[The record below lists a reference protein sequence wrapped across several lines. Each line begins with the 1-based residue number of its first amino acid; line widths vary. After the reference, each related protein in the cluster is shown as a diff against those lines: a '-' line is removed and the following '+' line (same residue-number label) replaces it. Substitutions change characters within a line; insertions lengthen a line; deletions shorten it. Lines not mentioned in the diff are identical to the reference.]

1 MGLVSRPATLE
12 EGSAMSQEQSAASA
26 QPGAGTGPAT
36 SPAEPTR
43 LKRTPLFAIHRELGA
58 RLVEFGGWEMPVQ
71 YSSIIEEHKAV
82 RERAGL
88 FDVSH
93 MGEFLVHGPGAL
105 DFLQEMVPNN
115 VARLV
120 DNQALY
126 TQTLLPSGGTVDDL
140 IIYRLAPERYMVVVN
155 AGTMEKDWAWF
166 TQHAAG
172 HAGVTLENISNQTA
186 LLALQ
191 GPRAQEILQPLTE
204 TAPGVGTKP
213 LLGEIKYYWS
223 REGTV
228 AGTACRISRTGY
240 TGEDGFELYCAAGDA
255 PALWRALMRAG
266 EAHGL
271 LPAGLGARDTLR
283 LEAGYC
289 LYGHELSDEI
299 TPLEAGLG
307 WSVKLDKGADFSGRE
322 ALVAERQGGL
332 RRKLV
337 GIEPR
342 ERGIPREGYPILA
355 SATGGERIGT
365 VTSGTMSPTFGRPVA
380 LGYVPP
386 VYATPGTELAVEIRG
401 KPVAAVV
408 VALPFFKRAT

>member
-1 MGLVSRPATLE
+1 
-12 EGSAMSQEQSAASA
+12 MSQDQTTTAATA
-26 QPGAGTGPAT
+26 H
-36 SPAEPTR
+36 PAE
-43 LKRTPLFAIHRELGA
+43 LKHTPLFDIHRELGA

-93 MGEFLVHGPGAL
+93 MGEFLVEGAGAL
-105 DFLQEMVPNN
+105 GFLQAMAPNN
-115 VARLV
+115 VARLA
-120 DNQALY
+120 DDQALY

-140 IIYRLAPERYMVVVN
+140 IIYRLGEDRYVVVVN

-172 HAGVTLENISNQTA
+172 RADLTLTNMSDQTA

-191 GPRAQEILQPLTE
+191 GPLAQEILQPLTDV
-204 TAPGVGTKP
+204 P
-213 LLGEIKYYWS
+213 LGEMKYYWS

-228 AGTACRISRTGY
+228 AGIACRISRTGY
-240 TGEDGFELYCAAGDA
+240 TGEDGFELYCGASDA
-255 PALWRALMRAG
+255 PALWRVLTQAG
-266 EAHGL
+266 QAHGL

-289 LYGHELSDEI
+289 LYGHELTEEI

-307 WSVKLDKGADFSGRE
+307 WTVKLDKGTDFSGRE
-322 ALVAERQGGL
+322 ALLAEKQSGL
-332 RRKLV
+332 QRKLV
-337 GIEPR
+337 GIETR
-342 ERGIPREGYPILA
+342 ERGIPREGYAILA
-355 SATGGERIGT
+355 NGERIGT
-365 VTSGTMSPTFGRPVA
+365 VTSGTMSPTLGRPIG

-386 VYATPGTELAVEIRG
+386 AFAAPGTELAVEIRG
-401 KPVAAVV
+401 KLVPAVV
-408 VALPFFKRAT
+408 VALPFYKRAK